1 MDETLSAIAA
11 ALEIEHI
18 TEVLNEGVD
27 SLYSTIDRD
36 ILVFIRD
43 ELVKIA
49 IDESNHSA
57 LAWRTMNWV
66 CTVNHDACESVY
78 TDVFD
83 ESKLEI
89 RFRQQAKGSFGHD
102 NLTLNSRDVSGR
114 SYSTFTGLHLRVKV
128 EGSQHK

>member
-11 ALEIEHI
+11 ALEVEHI
-18 TEVLNEGVD
+18 NEVLNKNAD
-27 SLYSTIDRD
+27 SLYSTVDRD
-36 ILVFIRD
+36 DLVFIRD
-43 ELVKIA
+43 ELVKIS

-57 LAWRTMNWV
+57 LAWRTLNWV

-89 RFRQQAKGSFGHD
+89 RFRQRAKGSFGHE
-102 NLTLNSRDVSGR
+102 NLTLDAMRDAWKKLFNVHRLALESNS
-114 SYSTFTGLHLRVKV
+114 
-128 EGSQHK
+128 